1 MSPIFVAL
9 AAIGIAVCIVGAL
22 FCGCLLKTAVDEYRR
37 DRQKQREADARKRA
51 GLPPPAPDNVAGVN
65 HADHNECAQ
74 ILNATNELEAEMAAG
89 FDRLWDAIR
98 DHRKEENP

>member
-9 AAIGIAVCIVGAL
+9 AAIGIAVCLVGAL

-51 GLPPPAPDNVAGVN
+51 GLPPAAPDNVEGVN
-65 HADHNECAQ
+65 LADHDECAQ
-74 ILNATNELEAEMAAG
+74 ILNATNELEAGCA
-89 FDRLWDAIR
+89 RLWDAITE
-98 DHRKEENP
+98 HRKEDNP